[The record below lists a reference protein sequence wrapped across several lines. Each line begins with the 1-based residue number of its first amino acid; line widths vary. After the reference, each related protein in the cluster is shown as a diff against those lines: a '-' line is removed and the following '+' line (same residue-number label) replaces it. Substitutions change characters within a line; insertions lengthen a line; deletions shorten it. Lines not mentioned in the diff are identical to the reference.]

1 MSPILS
7 NIVLLIG
14 KFRPTKSYQ
23 NKQLQTKTY
32 IETYIEIRF
41 AIVWGSSKKLKHA
54 NECSCFLT
62 WQVKEKV
69 LQQSLPQISTAI
81 SVVNLVNY
89 GVQNHCFAAIIET
102 WRDG

>member
-1 MSPILS
+1 LS
-7 NIVLLIG
+7 RIVLLIE

-41 AIVWGSSKKLKHA
+41 AIVWGSSKKPKHA

-81 SVVNLVNY
+81 SVVHGELRDAKPLVCCD
-89 GVQNHCFAAIIET
+89 H
-102 WRDG
+102 